1 MKSSGIRALAAF
13 AAFMTIIAFILLA
26 VFLPKGKKKEGGAT
40 AGVQAAGA
48 GCPAGCQCTRDY
60 APGTK
65 YDLQYEKLVSA
76 DNKTTCTFM
85 QDGFR
90 MACPM
95 GCCSPRCV

>member
-1 MKSSGIRALAAF
+1 MKSSGVRALAAF

-26 VFLPKGKKKEGGAT
+26 VFLPKDKKK
-40 AGVQAAGA
+40 VAASGTGPNA

-65 YDLQYEKLVSA
+65 YDLQYEKLVRA

-90 MACPM
+90 VACPM

>member
-1 MKSSGIRALAAF
+1 MKSSGMRALAAF
-13 AAFMTIIAFILLA
+13 AAFMTVIAFILLA
-26 VFLPKGKKKEGGAT
+26 VFLPKAKKGGAAPAAR
-40 AGVQAAGA
+40 AGPA

-65 YDLQYEKLVSA
+65 YDLVYEKLTSS

-90 MACPM
+90 VACPM

>member
-1 MKSSGIRALAAF
+1 MKSIGVRALAAF
-13 AAFMTIIAFILLA
+13 GAFMTIIAFILLA
-26 VFLPKGKKKEGGAT
+26 VFLPKGKKKVVASGAGPT
-40 AGVQAAGA
+40 A

-76 DNKTTCTFM
+76 DNKTTCTFT

-90 MACPM
+90 VACPM

>member
-1 MKSSGIRALAAF
+1 MKTSGMRALAAF
-13 AAFMTIIAFILLA
+13 AAFMTVIAFILLA
-26 VFLPKGKKKEGGAT
+26 VFLPKGKKKGESAPPV
-40 AGVQAAGA
+40 ARA

-65 YDLQYEKLVSA
+65 YDLQYEKLVGA
-76 DNKTTCTFM
+76 DNKTTCTFT